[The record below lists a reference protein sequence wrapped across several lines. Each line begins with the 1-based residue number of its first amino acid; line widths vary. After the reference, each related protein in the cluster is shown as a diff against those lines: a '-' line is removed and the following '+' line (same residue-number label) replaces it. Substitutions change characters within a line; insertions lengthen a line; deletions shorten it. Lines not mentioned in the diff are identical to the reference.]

1 MSVQVVEG
9 RMEAGDRGTGS
20 RRIETCKLNAVDPP
34 AYLVDILTR
43 LVNLWAA
50 SRIDE
55 LLPWNWP
62 RTATA

>member
-1 MSVQVVEG
+1 
-9 RMEAGDRGTGS
+9 MEAGDRGTGS

-50 SRIDE
+50 FHYVWGARSLRQDLESTERIAAA
-55 LLPWNWP
+55 
-62 RTATA
+62 R